1 MTEES
6 FLLVNLKES
15 ESKKLAQVISND
27 TSRKILDFL
36 SKKSATETEIA
47 KELKVPLSTIHYN
60 LQHLAKA
67 KLVNADEFHYSE
79 KGKEVI
85 HYSLSNKY
93 IIIAPKPSPKFLD
106 SLKKIIPAVLIVGV
120 AAGAMKLFTIFNRPT
135 FEAAKDG
142 ARMLAA
148 PAADMMEETVMA
160 GSVQEAVIAEA
171 QVAQPLITNTSILT
185 FVYGA
190 LFAIAVY
197 FIVELFWR
205 KLK

>member
-1 MTEES
+1 MADES
-6 FLLVNLKES
+6 FLLINLKDS

-27 TSRKILDFL
+27 TSRKILNFL
-36 SKKSATETEIA
+36 SKKSATETEMA
-47 KELKVPLSTIHYN
+47 KELKVPLSTVHYN
-60 LQHLAKA
+60 IQALTKA
-67 KLVNADEFHYSE
+67 KLVNADEFHYSK

-85 HYSLSNKY
+85 HYSLANKY
-93 IIIAPKPSPKFLD
+93 IIIAPKPSSKFLD

-135 FEAAKDG
+135 FEASKDG
-142 ARMLAA
+142 ARMLTA
-148 PAADMMEETVMA
+148 PAADMMEEAIMA

-171 QVAQPLITNTSILT
+171 QVVQPLITNTFILN

-197 FIVELFWR
+197 FIVELFWK

>member
-6 FLLVNLKES
+6 FLLINLKES

-36 SKKSATETEIA
+36 SKKPATETDIS
-47 KELKVPLSTIHYN
+47 KELKVPLSTVHYN
-60 LQHLAKA
+60 IQALTKA
-67 KLVNADEFHYSE
+67 KLVNADEFHYSK

-93 IIIAPKPSPKFLD
+93 IIIAPKPSPKFLY

-120 AAGAMKLFTIFNRPT
+120 AAGAMKLFTIFNKPT

-142 ARMLAA
+142 ARTFVA
-148 PAADMMEETVMA
+148 PAMEAVE
-160 GSVQEAVIAEA
+160 EAVIAEA
-171 QVAQPLITNTSILT
+171 QVVQPLITNTFILN

-205 KLK
+205 KMK